1 MNSPVVTIICI
12 CYNQSKF
19 VEEALD
25 SVVNQTY
32 SPIELIVIDDG
43 STDGSVKVIKNWIS
57 KHTETTLLIN
67 ATNLGYCKTFNKA
80 FGISTGSFCIDLAA
94 DDFLLPNRV
103 KEGLK
108 SLNEAGKDYGVTF
121 SDAEHVDEQGNF
133 LRLHSKKYPHKT
145 IPSGD
150 IYCSVI
156 DRYFIC
162 SPTMMFRREVV
173 EYLNGYDESLAFE
186 DFDVWVRASRKFK
199 FIYSPTVLLKK
210 RSVINSMSKNQFKRS
225 GAQRWSTYKVC
236 EKIKQLNR
244 TPEEG
249 AALKRRLIYEL
260 KLSLRMVDLKLAS
273 AYFKLLRTF

>member
-1 MNSPVVTIICI
+1 MNPPLVTIICI

-19 VEEALD
+19 VVEALD

-32 SPIELIVIDDG
+32 KSIELIVIDDG
-43 STDGSVKVIKNWIS
+43 STDGSVKIIKNWIS
-57 KHTETTLLIN
+57 KHPETTLLIN

-80 FGISTGSFCIDLAA
+80 FGISTGSFCIDLAG
-94 DDFLLPNRV
+94 DDILLPNRV
-103 KEGLK
+103 EEGLK
-108 SLNEAGKDYGVTF
+108 LLMEAGSDYGVTF
-121 SDAEHVDEQGNF
+121 SDAEHIDDQGNF
-133 LRLHSKKYPHKT
+133 LMLHSKKYPHST

-186 DFDVWVRASRKFK
+186 DFDFWVRAARKFK
-199 FIYSPTVLLKK
+199 FIYSPNVLLKK
-210 RSVINSMSKNQFKRS
+210 RSVPDSMSKNQFKRS

-236 EKIKQLNR
+236 NKIKELNKK
-244 TPEEG
+244 PDEV
-249 AALKRRLIYEL
+249 AALKRRLKYEL
-260 KLSLRMVDLKLAS
+260 KLSLRMVDLKLAG
-273 AYFKLLRTF
+273 AYFRLLRTL